1 MAERREESY
10 PLTCPICSVSMI
22 GEKSDREDEYF
33 HTHRC
38 LNCGLVMTKRAKAES
53 DNEDQGI

>member
-1 MAERREESY
+1 MAERREELY

-22 GEKSDREDEYF
+22 GEKSDEDEYF
-33 HTHRC
+33 HAHRC
-38 LNCGLVMTKRAKAES
+38 LNCGLVMAKRVKAES